1 MSKDLNEE
9 PHGIIALNYNESSNM
24 CANMFD
30 VVDDNNNHCVV
41 MSQRAKEHFTK
52 KNWTTLNTYY
62 KVVAS
67 EVDIIESIG
76 GGSCRCMLVE
86 LF

>member
-1 MSKDLNEE
+1 
-9 PHGIIALNYNESSNM
+9 M

-30 VVDDNNNHCVV
+30 VIDSNGNHCVV
-41 MSQRAKEHFTK
+41 MSKRAKDHYSE
-52 KNWTTLNTYY
+52 KNYRTLNQNY

-67 EVDIIESIG
+67 EVNIIEDIG